1 MISLNT
7 WKPLTRTLCAGVLSL
22 TVFWGISG
30 CNSPEIASELE
41 EAAGEDG
48 DDIGSELTQI
58 EGQVVID
65 GSSTVA
71 PISEAA
77 AEAFEQKFT
86 NVKVT
91 VATSGTGGGF
101 KRFTKG
107 ETDISDASRPIKA
120 SEFEACKRNGV
131 SFVELPIAYD
141 GLSIVVNRENDFVD
155 ELMVEDLKKIF
166 LKEGGARTW
175 KDVKADWPD
184 LAIKIYAP
192 GTDSGTFDYF
202 FGDVVAKDD
211 ENEHPRDDMSV
222 SEDDNVLVTGVA
234 GEKGAI
240 GFFGA
245 SYYFANTDKIK
256 AVKIVN
262 PLTGVAVA
270 PTRQTIESGEYA
282 PFSRPLFIY
291 IKADSIKRPEIKQF
305 VKFYLENAA
314 SLAEKVDYVP
324 LPDEIYELARG
335 HYEDRLMGT
344 HFLTSSLEKRTG
356 TLADLYTSENLVNIE

>member
-1 MISLNT
+1 MCRSKTWNAVGPQAFRRLLGLAVISSFVGCGPSGGT
-7 WKPLTRTLCAGVLSL
+7 SDFGDVLA
-22 TVFWGISG
+22 
-30 CNSPEIASELE
+30 EAS
-41 EAAGEDG
+41 ATG
-48 DDIGSELTQI
+48 GSELTQI
-58 EGQVVID
+58 EGRVVID

-77 AEAFEQKFT
+77 AEAFEQVFT

-107 ETDISDASRPIKA
+107 ETDISDASRPIKN
-120 SEFEACKRNGV
+120 SEFAACREYGV
-131 SFVELPIAYD
+131 SFIELPIAYD
-141 GLSIVVNRENDFVD
+141 GLSIVVNRENDFVRQLSVD
-155 ELMVEDLKKIF
+155 DLKKIF
-166 LKEGGARTW
+166 LREGGAASW
-175 KDVKADWPD
+175 KDVSAEWPD

-202 FGDVVAKDD
+202 FGDVVAKDE

-245 SYYFANTDKIK
+245 SYYFANSNKIK
-256 AVKIVN
+256 AVPIVN
-262 PLTGVAVA
+262 PETGVAVA
-270 PTRQTIESGEYA
+270 PTAQTIESGEYA

-291 IKADSIKRPEIKQF
+291 VSDQSLKRPEMKQF
-305 VKFYLENAA
+305 IEFYLENAA
-314 SLAEKVDYVP
+314 HLAEKVDYVS
-324 LPDEIYELARG
+324 LPEDLYQRARRNSQ
-335 HYEDRLMGT
+335 DRRTGT
-344 HFLTSSLEKRTG
+344 HFLTPSLEKRTG
-356 TLADLYTSENLVNIE
+356 TLAELYTSENLVDSR

>member
-1 MISLNT
+1 MIREMPNLAWGMRNVIVCAFL
-7 WKPLTRTLCAGVLSL
+7 LTTLV
-22 TVFWGISG
+22 G
-30 CNSPEIASELE
+30 CDDVTTSDSQS
-41 EAAGEDG
+41 DSS
-48 DDIGSELTQI
+48 DDISSELTQI
-58 EGQVVID
+58 QGEVAID

-77 AEAFEQKFT
+77 AEQFEKKFQ

-107 ETDISDASRPIKA
+107 ETDISDASRPIKD
-120 SEFEACKRNGV
+120 SEFKACKENGV

-141 GLSIVVNRENDFVD
+141 GLSIVINKDNDFVD
-155 ELMVEDLKKIF
+155 RLTVEQLKKIF
-166 LKEGGARTW
+166 LTEGGAKTW
-175 KDVKADWPD
+175 KDVDPTWPN
-184 LAIKIYAP
+184 LTIKIYAP

-202 FGDVVAKDD
+202 FGDVVAKDED
-211 ENEHPRDDMSV
+211 NEHPRDDMSV

-245 SYYFANTDKIK
+245 SYYFANKDKIK
-256 AVKIVN
+256 AVPIVN
-262 PLTGVAVA
+262 PKTGDAVS
-270 PTRQTIESGEYA
+270 PTRETIETGSYA

-291 IKADSIKRPEIKQF
+291 IKSDSMKRAEVKQF
-305 VKFYLENAA
+305 VKFYLENAP

-324 LPDEIYELARG
+324 LPADIYETVQTHFDDRLSGTHYLTPEMEKRIGSLKEIY
-335 HYEDRLMGT
+335 T
-344 HFLTSSLEKRTG
+344 
-356 TLADLYTSENLVNIE
+356 ADNLVGIE